1 MKKIMIFCT
10 LMVVIFVSVLFLS
23 PKPTIWL
30 LQHSLFS
37 IPKDSRPAQYQ
48 EPNVIVSTNLTYP
61 SKFQKNTFDFYK
73 TKVSLAHQPVV
84 IWVHGGGFVGGDKL
98 EVKAYATELASQG
111 YFVFVLNYELVPTA
125 KYPEPVIQ
133 VSEAIRYIKTSFAK
147 QHNLNMAN
155 IFIAG
160 DSAGAQIALQFLLI
174 QSNPQYADLLNIQET
189 LNPSDIRGGL
199 LYCGPYD
206 LKNMVLQANSAITR
220 FAFGRIGWAYLE
232 DKDWL
237 TRTEDKGLV
246 VSEYLN
252 AALPPIYLTDGNTA
266 SFEQQARQLEKQ
278 LQKVGVAT
286 KSRYFDQKTDPT
298 AHEYQF
304 LLDTK
309 PAQLTLKDTLQF
321 MDTYRQK

>member
-1 MKKIMIFCT
+1 MLKKALKKKFHQSII
-10 LMVVIFVSVLFLS
+10 VV
-23 PKPTIWL
+23 
-30 LQHSLFS
+30 
-37 IPKDSRPAQYQ
+37 
-48 EPNVIVSTNLTYP
+48 
-61 SKFQKNTFDFYK
+61 
-73 TKVSLAHQPVV
+73 
-84 IWVHGGGFVGGDKL
+84 G
-98 EVKAYATELASQG
+98 
-111 YFVFVLNYELVPTA
+111 
-125 KYPEPVIQ
+125 
-133 VSEAIRYIKTSFAK
+133 AK

-174 QSNPQYADLLNIQET
+174 QSNPQYADLLNIQKT
-189 LNPSDIRGGL
+189 LNLSDIRGGL

-309 PAQLTLKDTLQF
+309 PAQLTLQDTLQF

>member
-1 MKKIMIFCT
+1 M
-10 LMVVIFVSVLFLS
+10 
-23 PKPTIWL
+23 
-30 LQHSLFS
+30 
-37 IPKDSRPAQYQ
+37 
-48 EPNVIVSTNLTYP
+48 
-61 SKFQKNTFDFYK
+61 SKNCK
-73 TKVSLAHQPVV
+73 
-84 IWVHGGGFVGGDKL
+84 
-98 EVKAYATELASQG
+98 
-111 YFVFVLNYELVPTA
+111 
-125 KYPEPVIQ
+125 
-133 VSEAIRYIKTSFAK
+133 
-147 QHNLNMAN
+147 
-155 IFIAG
+155 
-160 DSAGAQIALQFLLI
+160 
-174 QSNPQYADLLNIQET
+174 
-189 LNPSDIRGGL
+189 
-199 LYCGPYD
+199 
-206 LKNMVLQANSAITR
+206 AITR

-252 AALPPIYLTDGNTA
+252 AALPSIYLTDGNTA

-309 PAQLTLKDTLQF
+309 PAQLTLQDTLQF